1 MKTSKKIIGTLAI
14 PVIVAAVLLILCA
27 ANGKSMIAN
36 RTSFNYFTLYTAIV
50 MITTMALSINLGS
63 GRFDFSLGAMAVL
76 ASILSSKIS
85 YALLAGG
92 TGSAVLMLCLNIVIG
107 GLLGLCSGALYVTL
121 RIPPI
126 ITSLGVT
133 LIYEGIS
140 FTVTGGKYV
149 MTEVRNASMTAFAGN
164 WYFSALII
172 VLVLAFIV
180 YLFDHTRFGYDYKA
194 LQSGQKV
201 AVNTGIRE
209 VPNALWC
216 YVICGALMGPADV
229 HRRLYRPLLQRQAG
243 LSDGSPVHVHAQ
255 LHLCGFLQRD
265 QRLRPV
271 HHQRGAAGGV
281 PDLSQQRGPAEKN
294 PVTQESLTT
303 KTARATPKR
312 SPASIEGDASMIDLR
327 AKPFFLNDED
337 IRWVLDTLASMTLEQ
352 KAGQVFCP
360 MGFSDDPG
368 LLHHML
374 CDLHVGGMMYRP
386 GPAAYIQNTHRT
398 IQSMA
403 KIPLLL
409 AANTENGGNGL
420 AFEGTSFGQPMA
432 VAATDDSENAYRM
445 GYTACAEGAALGLNW
460 SFAPIVDINY
470 EFHNP
475 ITNVRT
481 FGSDVERVIACGS
494 AYMRGAKENGVAVSI
509 KHFPG
514 DGVDERDQHIL
525 TSVNALSRKE
535 WDASFGKVYSNLI
548 EQGAETVMVGHIALP
563 AYASESEKF
572 LPASLS
578 KSLLTGLLRQKLGF
592 NGLISTDA
600 TPMVG
605 FTAAM
610 PREKAIPTAIE
621 AGADMILF
629 NKDLDEDYRFLL
641 AGIESG
647 ILSKERL
654 DEAVTRILAT
664 KAALRLH
671 EKQKTGTLVPGPES
685 LSVVGCEKHRA
696 WAKEVAQDAVTL
708 VKDTQQLLP
717 LSTQKYRRVYLN
729 VIQKDPSP
737 DNPVVQAWK
746 ELFEQEGFEVTV
758 RDRRVSIT
766 VQDMSDIP
774 SMSDEKKAFMH
785 EMYRSIG
792 EVHQDYDLY
801 VYICNMENAS
811 NNTTLRLN
819 WNVTFGLGDD
829 APWFVSEVPALMI
842 STAYPYHLF
851 DAPMLKTYVNAYAG
865 TPDYQ
870 RAVMDKLMGRSPF
883 KGKSPIDPFCGR
895 EELKL

>member
-1 MKTSKKIIGTLAI
+1 
-14 PVIVAAVLLILCA
+14 
-27 ANGKSMIAN
+27 
-36 RTSFNYFTLYTAIV
+36 
-50 MITTMALSINLGS
+50 
-63 GRFDFSLGAMAVL
+63 
-76 ASILSSKIS
+76 
-85 YALLAGG
+85 
-92 TGSAVLMLCLNIVIG
+92 
-107 GLLGLCSGALYVTL
+107 
-121 RIPPI
+121 
-126 ITSLGVT
+126 
-133 LIYEGIS
+133 
-140 FTVTGGKYV
+140 
-149 MTEVRNASMTAFAGN
+149 
-164 WYFSALII
+164 
-172 VLVLAFIV
+172 
-180 YLFDHTRFGYDYKA
+180 
-194 LQSGQKV
+194 
-201 AVNTGIRE
+201 
-209 VPNALWC
+209 
-216 YVICGALMGPADV
+216 
-229 HRRLYRPLLQRQAG
+229 
-243 LSDGSPVHVHAQ
+243 
-255 LHLCGFLQRD
+255 
-265 QRLRPV
+265 
-271 HHQRGAAGGV
+271 
-281 PDLSQQRGPAEKN
+281 
-294 PVTQESLTT
+294 
-303 KTARATPKR
+303 
-312 SPASIEGDASMIDLR
+312 MIDLK
-327 AKPFFLNDED
+327 AKPFCLNDTD
-337 IRWVLDTLASMTLEQ
+337 IQWVNDTLSAMTLEE

-386 GPAAYIQNTHRT
+386 GPAAYIQNTHRA

-432 VAATDDSENAYRM
+432 VAATDDPENAYRM

-481 FGSDVERVIACGS
+481 FGSDAERVIACGI
-494 AYMRGAKENGVAVSI
+494 AYMRAAKENGVAVSI

-525 TSVNALSRKE
+525 TSVNYLSREE
-535 WDASFGKVYSNLI
+535 WNASFGKVYSTLI

-563 AYASESEKF
+563 SYASEEEKY

-578 KSLLTGLLRQKLGF
+578 RSLMTGLLREKLGF

-647 ILSKERL
+647 ILTIERL

-671 EKQKTGTLVPGPES
+671 EKQKTGTLVPGTEE
-685 LSVVGCEKHRA
+685 LGVVGCEKHRA
-696 WAKEVAQDAVTL
+696 WAKEVADKAVTL
-708 VKDTQQLLP
+708 VKDTQGLLP
-717 LSTQKYRRVYLN
+717 LSTQKYKRVYLN
-729 VIQKDPSP
+729 VIQKDNSP
-737 DNPVVQAWK
+737 ENPVVQSWK
-746 ELFEQEGFEVTV
+746 ELFEREGFEVTV
-758 RDRRVSIT
+758 RDRRISIT
-766 VQDMSDIP
+766 VQDMGDIP
-774 SMSDEKKAFMH
+774 GMSAEKKALMH
-785 EMYRSIG
+785 EMYRSTR
-792 EVHQDYDLY
+792 EARDAYDLY

-819 WNVTFGLGDD
+819 WNVAFGLGDD

-851 DAPMLKTYVNAYAG
+851 DAPMLKTYINAYAG

-870 RAVMDKLMGRSPF
+870 RAVMDKLMGRSAF
-883 KGKSPIDPFCGR
+883 TGKSPVDPFCGR
-895 EELKL
+895 EELTL

>member
-1 MKTSKKIIGTLAI
+1 
-14 PVIVAAVLLILCA
+14 
-27 ANGKSMIAN
+27 
-36 RTSFNYFTLYTAIV
+36 
-50 MITTMALSINLGS
+50 
-63 GRFDFSLGAMAVL
+63 
-76 ASILSSKIS
+76 
-85 YALLAGG
+85 
-92 TGSAVLMLCLNIVIG
+92 
-107 GLLGLCSGALYVTL
+107 
-121 RIPPI
+121 
-126 ITSLGVT
+126 
-133 LIYEGIS
+133 
-140 FTVTGGKYV
+140 
-149 MTEVRNASMTAFAGN
+149 
-164 WYFSALII
+164 
-172 VLVLAFIV
+172 
-180 YLFDHTRFGYDYKA
+180 
-194 LQSGQKV
+194 
-201 AVNTGIRE
+201 
-209 VPNALWC
+209 
-216 YVICGALMGPADV
+216 
-229 HRRLYRPLLQRQAG
+229 
-243 LSDGSPVHVHAQ
+243 
-255 LHLCGFLQRD
+255 
-265 QRLRPV
+265 
-271 HHQRGAAGGV
+271 
-281 PDLSQQRGPAEKN
+281 
-294 PVTQESLTT
+294 
-303 KTARATPKR
+303 
-312 SPASIEGDASMIDLR
+312 MIDLK
-327 AKPFFLNDED
+327 AKPFCLNDTD
-337 IRWVLDTLASMTLEQ
+337 IRWVNDTLSAMTLEE

-386 GPAAYIQNTHRT
+386 GPAAYIQNTHRA

-432 VAATDDSENAYRM
+432 VAATDDPENAYRM

-481 FGSDVERVIACGS
+481 FGSDAERVIACGS

-525 TSVNALSRKE
+525 TSVNSLNREE
-535 WDASFGKVYSNLI
+535 WDASFGKVYSTLI
-548 EQGAETVMVGHIALP
+548 GQGAETVMVGHIALP
-563 AYASESEKF
+563 AYASEEEKY

-578 KSLLTGLLRQKLGF
+578 RSIMTGLLRQKLGF

-647 ILSKERL
+647 ILTIERL

-671 EKQKTGTLVPGPES
+671 EKQKTGTLVPDTEELG
-685 LSVVGCEKHRA
+685 VVGCEKHRA
-696 WAKEVAQDAVTL
+696 WAKEVADKAVTL
-708 VKDTQQLLP
+708 VKDTQGLLP
-717 LSTQKYRRVYLN
+717 LSTQKYKRVYLN
-729 VIQKDPSP
+729 VIQKDLSP
-737 DNPVVQAWK
+737 DNPLVQSWK
-746 ELFEQEGFEVTV
+746 ALFEREGFEVTV
-758 RDRRVSIT
+758 RDRRISIT
-766 VQDMSDIP
+766 VQDMGDIP
-774 SMSDEKKAFMH
+774 GMSAEKKALMH
-785 EMYRSIG
+785 EMYRSTR
-792 EVHQDYDLY
+792 EAREAYDLY

-819 WNVTFGLGDD
+819 WNVAFGLGDD

-851 DAPMLKTYVNAYAG
+851 DAPMLKTYINAYAG

-870 RAVMDKLMGRSPF
+870 RAVMDKLMGRSAF
-883 KGKSPIDPFCGR
+883 TGKSPVDPFCGR
-895 EELKL
+895 EELTL

>member
-1 MKTSKKIIGTLAI
+1 
-14 PVIVAAVLLILCA
+14 
-27 ANGKSMIAN
+27 
-36 RTSFNYFTLYTAIV
+36 
-50 MITTMALSINLGS
+50 
-63 GRFDFSLGAMAVL
+63 
-76 ASILSSKIS
+76 
-85 YALLAGG
+85 
-92 TGSAVLMLCLNIVIG
+92 
-107 GLLGLCSGALYVTL
+107 
-121 RIPPI
+121 
-126 ITSLGVT
+126 
-133 LIYEGIS
+133 
-140 FTVTGGKYV
+140 
-149 MTEVRNASMTAFAGN
+149 
-164 WYFSALII
+164 
-172 VLVLAFIV
+172 
-180 YLFDHTRFGYDYKA
+180 
-194 LQSGQKV
+194 
-201 AVNTGIRE
+201 
-209 VPNALWC
+209 
-216 YVICGALMGPADV
+216 
-229 HRRLYRPLLQRQAG
+229 
-243 LSDGSPVHVHAQ
+243 
-255 LHLCGFLQRD
+255 
-265 QRLRPV
+265 
-271 HHQRGAAGGV
+271 
-281 PDLSQQRGPAEKN
+281 
-294 PVTQESLTT
+294 
-303 KTARATPKR
+303 
-312 SPASIEGDASMIDLR
+312 MIDLK
-327 AKPFFLNDED
+327 AKPFCLNDTD
-337 IRWVLDTLASMTLEQ
+337 IQWVNDTLSAMTLEE

-386 GPAAYIQNTHRT
+386 GPAAYIQNTLRA

-432 VAATDDSENAYRM
+432 VAATDDPGNAYRM

-481 FGSDVERVIACGS
+481 FGSDAERVIACGS

-525 TSVNALSRKE
+525 TSVNSLSREE
-535 WDASFGKVYSNLI
+535 WDASFGKVYSTLI

-563 AYASESEKF
+563 SYASEEKKY

-578 KSLLTGLLRQKLGF
+578 RSLMTGLLREKLGF

-647 ILSKERL
+647 LLTEARL

-671 EKQKTGTLVPGPES
+671 EKQKTGTLVPGTEE
-685 LSVVGCEKHRA
+685 LGVVGCEKHRA
-696 WAKEVAQDAVTL
+696 WAKEVADKAVTL
-708 VKDTQQLLP
+708 VKDTQGLLP
-717 LSTQKYRRVYLN
+717 LSTQKYKRVYLN
-729 VIQKDPSP
+729 VIQKDNSP
-737 DNPVVQAWK
+737 ENPVVQSWK
-746 ELFEQEGFEVTV
+746 ELFEREGFEVTV
-758 RDRRVSIT
+758 RDRRISIT
-766 VQDMSDIP
+766 VQDMGDIP
-774 SMSDEKKAFMH
+774 GMSAEKKALMH
-785 EMYRSIG
+785 EMYRSTR
-792 EVHQDYDLY
+792 EARDAYDLY

-819 WNVTFGLGDD
+819 WNVAFGLGDD

-851 DAPMLKTYVNAYAG
+851 DAPMLKTYINAYAG

-870 RAVMDKLMGRSPF
+870 RAVMDKLMGRSAF
-883 KGKSPIDPFCGR
+883 TGKSPVDPFCGR
-895 EELKL
+895 EELTL